1 MKLFDVKKN
10 IGIILVLLTLHIGV
24 AAQSDSHQQGTS
36 IDNTAQQAMLM
47 DETVVISTSKGDI
60 YLKLYKDTPLHSNN
74 FIKLAKE
81 RLLDSTLFHRVIE
94 GFMIQGGDPDS
105 KGAAPGIELGNGGPG
120 YDIPAEILPS
130 HMHVKGVLAAARES
144 DDVNPERLSSGSQFY
159 IVQGKQFNDSTL
171 DGVEKKQYS
180 LIKQRIFVNIMNR
193 PENEALRTE
202 FLAADEL
209 EDPVRFKFLLDTLN
223 GMMDKEYALM
233 TPFKISTE
241 RREIYKTTGG
251 APHLDGN
258 YTIFGEVISGLEVVD
273 KIAAVKRD
281 ENDRPL
287 EDISMKVYLLKE

>member
-1 MKLFDVKKN
+1 MKLFDVIKN
-10 IGIILVLLTLHIGV
+10 IGFILLLLTLHTGV
-24 AAQSDSHQQGTS
+24 SAQSDTHQQGTS
-36 IDNTAQQAMLM
+36 VDNTAQQGMLM

-74 FIKLAKE
+74 FIMLANE
-81 RLLDSTLFHRVIE
+81 GYFDSTLFHRVIE

-159 IVQGKQFNDSTL
+159 IVQGKLFNDSTL
-171 DGVEKKQYS
+171 DAVEKKQYS

-193 PENEALRTE
+193 PENTALRAE
-202 FLAADEL
+202 FLAADER

-223 GMMDKEYALM
+223 GMMDMEYALM
-233 TPFKISTE
+233 TPFKISPE